1 MQRRDTVLTRLI
13 TVALC
18 IILCSLS
25 LPVAGSDDEPADD
38 LPFGKMR
45 EKDRVQLV
53 DFAKARGLDI
63 YMEMEKAYKGDQ
75 QALARVLD
83 LSSIF
88 TSMDRVTK
96 VYGNLV
102 FASFINL
109 AEDQG
114 VDWFAGAVTALPPD
128 SRQRARDFIY
138 YAVTKVPKRHRAEVE
153 KEVRQ
158 GYASIFPSDYVFGQ
172 GNPLFD

>member
-1 MQRRDTVLTRLI
+1 M
-13 TVALC
+13 
-18 IILCSLS
+18 S
-25 LPVAGSDDEPADD
+25 LPVAGSDDEPPDD

-45 EKDRVQLV
+45 EKDRVQLI
-53 DFAKARGLDI
+53 DLAKARGVDI
-63 YMEMEKAYKGDQ
+63 YVEMEKAYKGDE
-75 QALARVLD
+75 QALTRVLG

-109 AEDQG
+109 GEDQG
-114 VDWFAGAVTALPPD
+114 VDWFAGAMMALPPD
-128 SRQRARDFIY
+128 SRQRALDFLY
-138 YAVTKVPKRHRAEVE
+138 YAVTKVPKRHRAEIE
-153 KEVRQ
+153 KEVRE
-158 GYASIFPSDYVFGQ
+158 GYASMFPSDYVFGQ